1 MNIADQPVEPV
12 STLGSGTNGGHEPIR
27 MHACPWLVDRGVCAI
42 LDTLPDQIAVL
53 DPHAAILEANAAWKQ
68 FARRHGHNAGDAVAR
83 SPAGKGAVAGVNAVL
98 AGAVPSFHTEYA
110 CTLAGHE
117 RWFAMTVT
125 SLAGGCQG
133 AVVCHH
139 DITQRK
145 RNEERLNIAAI
156 AFESPQGMMVTD
168 ARGRIVQVNS
178 AFSGI
183 TGYAEAEVLG
193 HTPAILSSGKHDAGF
208 YRAMWDA
215 IGAKGMWAGE
225 IWNRR
230 KNGEI
235 YPEWL
240 SIAAVVG
247 GGVVTHY
254 VATFTD
260 ITVSKAASDEIRS
273 LAFYDPLTRLP
284 NRRLFLDRLKHA
296 ISAIHRHS
304 MHGALLFL
312 DLDNFKTLN
321 DTLGHSI
328 GDLLLQH
335 VAQRLASC
343 VRESDTV
350 ARLGGD
356 EFVLIIED
364 LGPSAVEAAAQT
376 KSICNKILA
385 ELNAPYR
392 LASHTCHST
401 PTIGATLFH
410 DSQQTPDELL
420 MQADIAMYQAKRSGR
435 NTMCF
440 FDHEMQLKIAA
451 KAQLESDLRLAI
463 ENEEFELYY
472 QVQVDRIIGPVG
484 AEALI
489 RWNKPGH
496 GFVPP
501 SQFIPLAEEL
511 GLIASIGNWALDAAC
526 KQLAAWQLRPETRGL
541 VVAVNVSARQ
551 FRESGFRS
559 SVLAALERHGVRPRH
574 LKLELTEGVLIE
586 NTPETIASMAAL
598 RDAGLSFALDD
609 FGTGY
614 SSLQYLKKLPLEQLK
629 IDQSFVRE
637 LVDNEGDQAIVRTII
652 AMAHSLSLDVIAE
665 GVETE
670 AQREMLETFGCNRYQ
685 GYLFSK
691 PLPAAELERLML

>member
-1 MNIADQPVEPV
+1 MNIADGARRTE
-12 STLGSGTNGGHEPIR
+12 
-27 MHACPWLVDRGVCAI
+27 ACPWILAGGACAI
-42 LDTLPDQIAVL
+42 LDTLPDQIAVV
-53 DPHAAILEANAAWKQ
+53 DPDGGIVEANAAWKQ
-68 FARRHGHNAGDAVAR
+68 FARRHGRNASDAVAR
-83 SPAGKGAVAGVNAVL
+83 SDAGLRAAEGMNAVL
-98 AGAVPSFHTEYA
+98 AGASGAFHTEYA
-110 CTLAGHE
+110 CMLAGRQH
-117 RWFAMTVT
+117 WFAMDVT
-125 SLAGGCQG
+125 PLAGGCHG
-133 AVVCHH
+133 AVICHH

-178 AFSGI
+178 AFGDI
-183 TGYAEAEVLG
+183 TGYAEDEVLG
-193 HTPAILSSGKHDAGF
+193 FTPAVLSSGKHDDAF

-215 IGAKGMWAGE
+215 IAANGMWAGE
-225 IWNRR
+225 VWNRR
-230 KNGEI
+230 KNGDI

-240 SIAAVVG
+240 SIAAVLGEG
-247 GGVVTHY
+247 GAVTHY

-296 ISAIHRHS
+296 IAAIHRHR

-321 DTLGHSI
+321 DTLGHST

-364 LGPSAVEAAAQT
+364 LGPSAVDAAAQT

-385 ELNAPYR
+385 ELNAPYQ

-401 PTIGATLFH
+401 PTIGATLFNS
-410 DSQQTPDELL
+410 SQQKPDELL

-451 KAQLESDLRLAI
+451 KAQLESDLRQAI
-463 ENEEFELYY
+463 ELEQFELYY
-472 QVQVDRIIGPVG
+472 QMQVDRIIGPVG

-501 SQFIPLAEEL
+501 SQFIPLAEEM
-511 GLIASIGNWALDAAC
+511 GLIDRIGNWALDAAC
-526 KQLAAWQLRPETRGL
+526 KQLAAWQHKPAMRGL
-541 VVAVNVSARQ
+541 AIAVNVSARQ
-551 FRESGFRS
+551 FREPGFRS

-586 NTPETIASMAAL
+586 NTPETIASMKAL
-598 RDAGLSFALDD
+598 QDAGLSFALDD

-691 PLPAAELERLML
+691 PVPAGDFERLML

>member
-1 MNIADQPVEPV
+1 MNIADGPA
-12 STLGSGTNGGHEPIR
+12 G
-27 MHACPWLVDRGVCAI
+27 ACPWLVTGGVCAI

-53 DPHAAILEANAAWKQ
+53 SQPGRIVEANAAWKQ
-68 FARRHGHNAGDAVAR
+68 FARRYGFDAGEAVAR
-83 SPAGKGAVAGVNAVL
+83 SEAGACAVLGVNAVL
-98 AGAVPSFHTEYA
+98 AGAIPSFSTEYA
-110 CTLAGHE
+110 STLCGSQ
-117 RWFAMTVT
+117 RWFSMTAT
-125 SLAGGCQG
+125 ALAGGHHG
-133 AVVCHH
+133 AVICHH

-168 ARGRIVQVNS
+168 AHGRIVQVNS

-183 TGYAEAEVLG
+183 TGYAEADVLG
-193 HTPAILSSGKHDAGF
+193 HTPAVLSSGKHDEAF

-215 IGAKGMWAGE
+215 IGAKGMWVGE

-247 GGVVTHY
+247 NGGAVTHY

-296 ISAIHRHS
+296 ISAIHRHR

-321 DTLGHSI
+321 DTLGHST

-335 VAQRLASC
+335 VAQRLSLC
-343 VRESDTV
+343 VRDSDTV

-364 LGPSAVEAAAQT
+364 LGPTAVEAAAQT

-401 PTIGATLFH
+401 PTIGATLFN
-410 DSQQTPDELL
+410 DSRQKPDELL

-451 KAQLESDLRLAI
+451 KAQLESDLRQAI
-463 ENEEFELYY
+463 DKEEFELYY
-472 QVQVDRIIGPVG
+472 QVQVDRILGPVG

-501 SQFIPLAEEL
+501 SEFIPLAEEM
-511 GLIASIGNWALDAAC
+511 GLIARIGNWALDAAC
-526 KQLAAWQLRPETRGL
+526 RQLAAWQLRPETRGL

-551 FRESGFRS
+551 FRQGGFRS

-586 NTPETIASMAAL
+586 NTPETIASMTAL

-637 LVDNEGDQAIVRTII
+637 LVDNEGDQAIVRTIV

-670 AQREMLETFGCNRYQ
+670 AQREMLENFGCNRYQ

-691 PLPAAELERLML
+691 PVPAAELEKLML

>member
-1 MNIADQPVEPV
+1 MRSAD
-12 STLGSGTNGGHEPIR
+12 
-27 MHACPWLVDRGVCAI
+27 ACPWTIGGACAI
-42 LDTLPDQIAVL
+42 LNTLPDQIAVL
-53 DPHAAILEANAAWKQ
+53 DQRGEIVDVNAAWKQ
-68 FARRHGHNAGDAVAR
+68 FALRHGQDAASMVAHSEGGQRAAAGIR
-83 SPAGKGAVAGVNAVL
+83 AVL
-98 AGAVPSFHTEYA
+98 QGESDSFRMEYA
-110 CTLAGHE
+110 CMLAEAQH
-117 RWFAMTVT
+117 WFSIDAT
-125 SLAGGCQG
+125 SLAGGWRG
-133 AVVCHH
+133 AVICHR
-139 DITQRK
+139 DVTQRK

-168 ARGRIVQVNS
+168 AGGRIVQVNS
-178 AFSGI
+178 AFTSI
-183 TGYAEAEVLG
+183 TGYCEAEVLG
-193 HTPAILSSGKHDAGF
+193 RTPAILSSGRHDAAF
-208 YRAMWDA
+208 YRQMWDA
-215 IGAKGMWAGE
+215 IGASGMWAGE

-247 GGVVTHY
+247 EAGAVSHY

-296 ISAIHRHS
+296 IAAIHRHR

-321 DTLGHSI
+321 DTLGHST

-335 VAQRLASC
+335 VAQRLISC
-343 VRESDTV
+343 VRDSDTV

-376 KSICNKILA
+376 KAVCNKILA
-385 ELNAPYR
+385 KLNAPYQ

-401 PTIGATLFH
+401 PTIGATLFN
-410 DSQQTPDELL
+410 DSRQQPDQLL

-440 FDHEMQLKIAA
+440 FDHEMQLKITA
-451 KAQLESDLRLAI
+451 KAQLESDLRHAI
-463 ENEEFELYY
+463 ENGEFELYY
-472 QVQVDRIIGPVG
+472 QMQVDRILGPVG

-489 RWNKPGH
+489 RWNKPGT

-501 SQFIPLAEEL
+501 SQFIPLAEEM
-511 GLIASIGNWALDAAC
+511 GLIGKIGVWALNTAC
-526 KQLAAWQLRPETRGL
+526 RQLRAWQQRPETQRL
-541 VVAVNVSARQ
+541 VLAVNVSARQ
-551 FRESGFRS
+551 FRENSFRHN
-559 SVLAALERHGVRPRH
+559 VTAALERYGVRPSL

-586 NTPETIASMAAL
+586 NTRETIECMTAL
-598 RDAGLSFALDD
+598 KAIGISFALDD

-629 IDQSFVRE
+629 IDRSFVRE
-637 LVDNEGDQAIVRTII
+637 LVENEGDQAIVRTIV
-652 AMAHSLSLDVIAE
+652 AMAHSLSLNVIAE
-665 GVETE
+665 GVETD
-670 AQREMLETFGCNRYQ
+670 AQREMLENFGCNRYQ
-685 GYLFSK
+685 GYLFGK
-691 PLPAAELERLML
+691 PAPAAEFERQLAQL

>member
-1 MNIADQPVEPV
+1 MNIADEPV
-12 STLGSGTNGGHEPIR
+12 STFGSDPKVDKGIR
-27 MHACPWLVDRGVCAI
+27 PCPWLLAGGECAI

-53 DPHAAILEANAAWKQ
+53 NQSGSIVEANAAWKQ
-68 FARRHGHNAGDAVAR
+68 FARRYGHNASDAVAR
-83 SPAGKGAVAGVNAVL
+83 SEAGARAVQGVNAVL
-98 AGAVPSFHTEYA
+98 GGAVPSFGAEYA
-110 CTLAGHE
+110 CTLSGSQ

-125 SLAGGCQG
+125 ALAGGRHG
-133 AVVCHH
+133 AVICHH

-168 ARGRIVQVNS
+168 AHGRIVQVNS

-183 TGYAEAEVLG
+183 TGYAETDVLG
-193 HTPAILSSGKHDAGF
+193 HTPAVLSSGKHDEAF

-215 IGAKGMWAGE
+215 IGANGMWAGE

-247 GGVVTHY
+247 DGGAVTHY

-296 ISAIHRHS
+296 ISAIHRHR

-321 DTLGHSI
+321 DTLGHST

-335 VAQRLASC
+335 VAQRLVSC
-343 VRESDTV
+343 VRDSDTV

-364 LGPSAVEAAAQT
+364 LGPTAVEAAAQT

-401 PTIGATLFH
+401 PTIGATLFN
-410 DSQQTPDELL
+410 DSRQKPDELL

-451 KAQLESDLRLAI
+451 KAQLESDLRRAI

-472 QVQVDRIIGPVG
+472 QMQVDRIIGPVG

-501 SQFIPLAEEL
+501 SQFIPLAEEM
-511 GLIASIGNWALDAAC
+511 GLIARIGNWALDAAC
-526 KQLAAWQLRPETRGL
+526 KQLAAWQLKPEMRGL

-551 FRESGFRS
+551 FRESGFRG
-559 SVLAALERHGVRPRH
+559 SVLAALERHGVRPHH

-586 NTPETIASMAAL
+586 NTPETIASMKAL

-691 PLPAAELERLML
+691 PLPAAEFEELLV